1 MRTKKAF
8 KNLLFNVI
16 QQLVNIITGFILPPL
31 IVGTFGSALNGLV
44 STIKQLMSYAQLTG
58 SGIASASTYAMY
70 EPLEKKD
77 YKMLS
82 GIYNATGKMFT
93 HAGNLFSIIVLL
105 MSMIYPF
112 FVKQAVDFSTVSFLV
127 VIIGI
132 SGISEFYVFG
142 KYQSLINADQNNFV
156 IAIAQMAGNIAN
168 VLVTF
173 ILIQLNQNIVIV
185 QLGASVTYVMRI
197 LVLMYYVKKK
207 YGFLD
212 KKEKPL
218 MEKIDQ
224 RNDAIVHQVSTLIVL
239 SSSTIIVSVFCGLK
253 QASVYSVYSLVFY
266 GLNSVCSIVSN
277 AIYASFGEVI
287 AKKDMKLLNSAYNIY
302 EWIYYVII
310 GIVYTITFLMIS
322 PFISIYTKGMTDTR
336 YLLPLLGNLFIV
348 VGVANNLRVPART
361 LVEAAGHFKKT
372 RNRAIIEAVLN
383 LAGQLIFVQIF
394 GIYGV
399 LMGCILSYSYRT
411 LDYIFYINKEILH
424 RSSARSWKRIFSN
437 LIIGIVSAV
446 LVTIII
452 PIQTT
457 NYFNWVCYAIIIS
470 VIVGSIYAIINAFIE
485 REACVE
491 MFNILKNLFVKKN
504 KQS

>member
-8 KNLLFNVI
+8 KNLLFNII
-16 QQLVNIITGFILPPL
+16 QQLVNIITGFVLPPI

-77 YKMLS
+77 HKMLS
-82 GIYNATGKMFT
+82 GIYNATGKMFI
-93 HAGNLFSIIVLL
+93 HAGNLFSVIVLL
-105 MSMIYPF
+105 LSIIYPV
-112 FVKQAVDFSTVSFLV
+112 FVKQDVDFITVSFLV

-156 IAIAQMAGNIAN
+156 IAIAQMIGNIAN
-168 VLVTF
+168 ILVTF
-173 ILIQLNQNIVIV
+173 ILIKLNQNIIV
-185 QLGASVTYVMRI
+185 VQFGSSITYVMRI
-197 LVLMYYVKKK
+197 LVLMCYVKKK
-207 YGFLD
+207 YHFLD

-239 SSSTIIVSVFCGLK
+239 SSSTIIVSVFLGLK
-253 QASVYSVYSLVFY
+253 QASVYSVYALVFY

-287 AKKDMKLLNSAYNIY
+287 AKKDTKLLNGAYNIY
-302 EWIYYVII
+302 EWIYYVLV
-310 GIVYTITFLMIS
+310 GVVYTITFLMIS
-322 PFISIYTKGMTDTR
+322 SFISIYTKKMTDTR

-424 RSSARSWKRIFSN
+424 RSSVRSWKRIFSN
-437 LIIGIVSAV
+437 LIIGIVSAAFV
-446 LVTIII
+446 VIMV
-452 PIQTT
+452 PIHVT
-457 NYFNWVCYAIIIS
+457 NYFDWVGCAIIVSIIVIS
-470 VIVGSIYAIINAFIE
+470 FYAIINFFIE
-485 REACVE
+485 KDACVE
-491 MFNILKNLFVKKN
+491 LFNILKNLFIKEK